1 MGASLFLDR
10 EYDRSLVRRKIE
22 MSFRG
27 SRHSW
32 RDPEIRGMQR
42 LHDSRVRGNNGRRQI
57 TIAYRFSAS

>member
-1 MGASLFLDR
+1 VGASLFLDR

-32 RDPEIRGMQR
+32 RDPEIRGVQKLLDPR
-42 LHDSRVRGNNGRRQI
+42 ARE
-57 TIAYRFSAS
+57 

>member
-42 LHDSRVRGNNGRRQI
+42 PLDSRVRGNGGRRQI